1 MDKQRLSFSAL
12 ALDLALDLTLVGV
25 LSFDI
30 VDLVVVT

>member
-1 MDKQRLSFSAL
+1 MDKQRLSFSA
-12 ALDLALDLTLVGV
+12 LALDLTLVGV